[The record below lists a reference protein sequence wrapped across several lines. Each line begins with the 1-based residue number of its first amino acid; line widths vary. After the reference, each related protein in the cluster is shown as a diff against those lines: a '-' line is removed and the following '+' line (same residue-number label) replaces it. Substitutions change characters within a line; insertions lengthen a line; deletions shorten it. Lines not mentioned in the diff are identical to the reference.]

1 MQQVKAVTN
10 RHPKFLKEAY
20 KLDGIVDLVNDERW
34 ISHGDRF
41 IRFDGLSFVV
51 CIKTDN
57 PISVA
62 SSTTFAAQS
71 TAPSAFKQERANE
84 TQDKRP
90 GGCGP

>member
-20 KLDGIVDLVNDERW
+20 KLDGIVHLVNDERW

-57 PISVA
+57 PISVRK
-62 SSTTFAAQS
+62 FDNLR
-71 TAPSAFKQERANE
+71 SAVNCA
-84 TQDKRP
+84 KRI
-90 GGCGP
+90 